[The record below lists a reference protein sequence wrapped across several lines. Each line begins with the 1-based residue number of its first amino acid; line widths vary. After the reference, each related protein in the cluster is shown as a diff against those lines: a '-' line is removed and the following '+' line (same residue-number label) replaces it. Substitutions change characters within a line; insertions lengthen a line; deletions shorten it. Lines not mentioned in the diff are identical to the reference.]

1 MKIVVTGAGGFIG
14 SHMANFLEEKG
25 HLVKRLDN
33 PYVDLRNYSAA
44 FSSVKGADQVYHFA
58 AHIGGVGYLTKH
70 QYEPFVDNMTMDLN
84 ILKACEKAKVK
95 RLFYAASVC
104 AYPTTNQ
111 MNSSSIP
118 NLTEGDF
125 IPAEADQMYGW
136 EKLMMI
142 LLAKHAPIDV
152 RVGVFNTIFGEGQE
166 WEGEKSKFP
175 PAMAYKI
182 LTAKK
187 TGEPIHIWGDGNQAR
202 TFVYI
207 ADAIEK
213 MYEVMETKEYWGEVN
228 IAADEI
234 CTVKQCVD
242 WLCEIAGI
250 TPEFVYEMDKP
261 QGVMAR
267 GISNKK
273 WSKYY
278 KYQNRF
284 TTRQGF
290 EKLYHWMEKEIN
302 G

>member
-14 SHMANFLEEKG
+14 RHMANFLEEKG
-25 HLVKRLDN
+25 NEVKRLDN
-33 PYVDLRNYSAA
+33 PYVDLRNYNTALAA
-44 FSSVKGADQVYHFA
+44 VEGADQVYHFA

-84 ILKACEKAKVK
+84 ILKACEAAGVK

-111 MNSSSIP
+111 MVAGEAP

-142 LLAKHAPIDV
+142 LLARHAPLDV
-152 RVGVFNTIFGEGQE
+152 RVGVFNTIFGEYQE

-175 PAMAYKI
+175 PAMAFKV
-182 LTAKK
+182 LQAKK
-187 TGEPIHIWGDGNQAR
+187 TGEPIHIWGDGTQSR

-207 ADAIEK
+207 ADAVEK
-213 MYEVMETKEYWGEVN
+213 IYEIMDTEEYWGEVN
-228 IAADEI
+228 IASDEI
-234 CTVKQCVD
+234 STVQQCVD

-250 TPEFVYEMDKP
+250 TPGFVYEMDKP

-267 GISNKK
+267 GISNAKFEEH
-273 WSKYY
+273 Y
-278 KYQNRF
+278 KYRNRF
-284 TTRQGF
+284 TTRQGL
-290 EKLYHWMEKEIN
+290 ERLYRWIETQV
-302 G
+302 